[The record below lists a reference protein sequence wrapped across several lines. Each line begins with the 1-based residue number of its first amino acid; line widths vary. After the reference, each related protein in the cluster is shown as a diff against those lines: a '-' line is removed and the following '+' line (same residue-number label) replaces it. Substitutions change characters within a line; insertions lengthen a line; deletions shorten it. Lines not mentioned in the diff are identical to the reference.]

1 MKAGHMACLLL
12 IGLFSL
18 SLTALTSCKKIPSSI
33 PIGEQELPDMVLTD
47 AKYTLGQEKE
57 QPLVMTASKMTI
69 YKTDRDTVLEN
80 VSFSRGTSLSGSCA
94 LASIKS
100 DNRHAVLSGNVTI
113 HQADSDN
120 DATISA
126 EEIIWDE
133 DENSILC
140 EGEVLV
146 IYGDGTKIRA
156 ERFSALFDENRY
168 EFGRIIEGSFEQ

>member
-12 IGLFSL
+12 IGLFFL
-18 SLTALTSCKKIPSSI
+18 SLTALTSCKKLPSSI

-47 AKYTLGQEKE
+47 AKYTLGQDKE
-57 QPLVMTASKMTI
+57 EPLVMKASRMTI
-69 YKTDRDTVLEN
+69 YKTDRDTTLEN
-80 VSFSRGTSLSGSCA
+80 VSFTRGNTLSGSCS

-120 DATISA
+120 DTTIRA

-146 IYGDGTKIRA
+146 IYGDGTRIRA
-156 ERFSALFDENRY
+156 ERFSAQFDENRY